1 MRLVDGNLTYATP
14 WFVSSD
20 RILDLYLE
28 EVSRFPILSREG
40 EVKLGR
46 QVKRGDRQAKQE
58 MIQCNLRLVISVARQ
73 YDNLGLPLLDVIE
86 EGNIGLMRA
95 VDRFDPS
102 MEFRF
107 STYAVHWIRQGIR
120 RALAEK
126 GRSIRIPTYMAE
138 LVSRFRRHGRGGGNR
153 DDVAELVRALR
164 LPRENLVL
172 IERVVATAA
181 QSHGGLDLASLDQ
194 DGEAFAG
201 GAPEKPLLD
210 REDAQRLRGS
220 LHSLSHREGE
230 ILRYRFGL
238 DDYPVLTLEE
248 IGEIFDLTR
257 ERIRQIEAQALDRMR
272 VLIGADNV
280 L

>member
-1 MRLVDGNLTYATP
+1 MST
-14 WFVSSD
+14 D
-20 RILDLYLE
+20 RILDIYLE
-28 EVSRFPILSREG
+28 EVSRFPLLARDSEA
-40 EVKLGR
+40 ELGR
-46 QVKRGDRQAKQE
+46 RVRLGDRQAKQE

-95 VDRFDPS
+95 VERFDPS

-138 LVSRFRRHGRGGGNR
+138 LVSRFRRHGRGGGNHE
-153 DDVAELVRALR
+153 DVAELVRALR
-164 LPRENLVL
+164 LPRENLAL
-172 IERVVATAA
+172 IERIVATAA
-181 QSHGGLDLASLDQ
+181 QSHAGLDLTSLDE
-194 DGEAFAG
+194 DGQAFAG
-201 GAPEKPLLD
+201 GSPEKPLLD
-210 REDAQRLRGS
+210 RDDAQRLRDS
-220 LHSLSHREGE
+220 LHSLSNREGE

-238 DDYPVLTLEE
+238 DDFPVMTLEE
-248 IGEIFDLTR
+248 IGEIFELTR

-272 VLIGADNV
+272 VLIGAENV